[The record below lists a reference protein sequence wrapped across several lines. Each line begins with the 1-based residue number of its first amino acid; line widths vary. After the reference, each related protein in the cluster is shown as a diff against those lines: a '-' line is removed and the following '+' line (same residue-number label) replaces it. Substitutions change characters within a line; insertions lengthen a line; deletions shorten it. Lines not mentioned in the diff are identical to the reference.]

1 MFVNNFNLSIWDK
14 LRDYKNTKINK
25 NELIKDF
32 NLQFNNLWYKIIFIN
47 T

>member
-32 NLQFNNLWYKIIFIN
+32 NLQFNNSWYKIIFIN